1 MKNRPDTSS
10 LAGHMH
16 YEVSGS
22 SLFKQT
28 VCFIHGL
35 CCDLTDWEH
44 QRTHFQDRYRVIGC
58 DLKGHGCSAVS
69 VEPVSIENWAV
80 DIAELLDSLN
90 VQNVV
95 LVGHSMGCRVALAA
109 ALHRPER
116 VDAVA
121 LVDGSRFSGI
131 NGPSTYDDALASVEA
146 AGGWP
151 VLVRH
156 LFNQM
161 FTDKAPASLRQ
172 RVINRALTIPEAV
185 GRAGFASMVT
195 WDVQQLD
202 SALRSFVRPLT
213 IIQSTYV
220 NEERNRVSVGK
231 NESTPWLDHVRQRY
245 SSAVIEIVP
254 ESGHFPQIESASIVN
269 AHLQRLLDQVA

>member
-1 MKNRPDTSS
+1 MSS
-10 LAGHMH
+10 VASHMH

-22 SLFKQT
+22 SLSKQT

-58 DLKGHGCSAVS
+58 DLKGHGCSAAP
-69 VEPVSIENWAV
+69 VERVSIERWAV

-90 VQNVV
+90 VKNGV

-109 ALHRPER
+109 ALRRPER

-121 LVDGSRFSGI
+121 LVDGSRFAGV
-131 NGPSTYDDALASVEA
+131 NGPSTYDDALASIEA

-156 LFNQM
+156 LFSQM
-161 FTDKAPASLRQ
+161 FTKKAPASLRQ
-172 RVINRALTIPEAV
+172 RVMDRALAIPEAV
-185 GRAGFASMVT
+185 GRAAFASMVA

-202 SALRSFVRPLT
+202 STLRSFVRPLT
-213 IIQSTYV
+213 VIQSTYV
-220 NEERNRVSVGK
+220 NEERQRISVGK
-231 NESTPWLDHVRQRY
+231 GESTPWLDHVRQRY

-254 ESGHFPQIESASIVN
+254 ASGHFPQIESASIVN
-269 AHLQRLLDQVA
+269 AHLQRVLDQVC

>member
-1 MKNRPDTSS
+1 
-10 LAGHMH
+10 MH

-69 VEPVSIENWAV
+69 VEPVSIENWAI

-151 VLVRH
+151 VLAGCGWPGRGW
-156 LFNQM
+156 LTGWLPPPRLQ
-161 FTDKAPASLRQ
+161 DPLR
-172 RVINRALTIPEAV
+172 
-185 GRAGFASMVT
+185 
-195 WDVQQLD
+195 
-202 SALRSFVRPLT
+202 
-213 IIQSTYV
+213 IICF
-220 NEERNRVSVGK
+220 GK
-231 NESTPWLDHVRQRY
+231 K
-245 SSAVIEIVP
+245 
-254 ESGHFPQIESASIVN
+254 
-269 AHLQRLLDQVA
+269 

>member
-1 MKNRPDTSS
+1 
-10 LAGHMH
+10 MH

-22 SLFKQT
+22 SSFKQT

-58 DLKGHGCSAVS
+58 DLKGHGHSAAS
-69 VEPVSIENWAV
+69 VEPVSIENWAA

-121 LVDGSRFSGI
+121 LVDGSRFAGI

-202 SALRSFVRPLT
+202 SALRSFARPLT

-245 SSAVIEIVP
+245 SSAGIEIVP

>member
-1 MKNRPDTSS
+1 MAR
-10 LAGHMH
+10 HMH

-22 SLFKQT
+22 SLSKQT
-28 VCFIHGL
+28 ICFIHGL

-44 QRTHFQDRYRVIGC
+44 QRTHFQGRYRVIGC
-58 DLKGHGCSAVS
+58 DLKGHGYSAAP
-69 VEPVSIENWAV
+69 VEPVSIENWAA

-90 VQNVV
+90 VQNGV
-95 LVGHSMGCRVALAA
+95 LVGHSMGCRVALAS
-109 ALHRPER
+109 ALRRPER

-121 LVDGSRFSGI
+121 LVDGSRFAGV
-131 NGPSTYDDALASVEA
+131 NGPSAYDDALASVET

-161 FTDKAPASLRQ
+161 FTEKAPASLRQ
-172 RVINRALTIPEAV
+172 RVINRALAIPEAV
-185 GRAGFASMVT
+185 GRAGFASMVA

-202 SALRSFVRPLT
+202 STLRSLVRPLT
-213 IIQSTYV
+213 LIQSTYV
-220 NEERNRVSVGK
+220 NEERNRVSIGK
-231 NESTPWLDHVRQRY
+231 GESTPWLDHVRQRV

-254 ESGHFPQIESASIVN
+254 DSGHFPQIETPGVVN
-269 AHLQRLLDQVA
+269 THLQCLLDQVA